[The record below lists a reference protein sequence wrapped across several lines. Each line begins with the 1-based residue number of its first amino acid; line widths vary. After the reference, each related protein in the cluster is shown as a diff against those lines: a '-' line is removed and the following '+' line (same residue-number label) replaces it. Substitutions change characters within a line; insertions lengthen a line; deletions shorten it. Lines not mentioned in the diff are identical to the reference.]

1 MEVGGPGEHRCGGWD
16 LPAMKSA
23 PNATTF
29 STGEE
34 TNLVPFPRATLPPL
48 PPLWVVQSP
57 NAAPGHFA
65 NSPGRANWRPSPP
78 SRPGPSLGRDDTP
91 GRSCP
96 GARGTGHLPADGGL
110 LKDHGGYVRAHSA
123 WPPPYGPTR
132 ESLPLPQ
139 PTRQF
144 PMPAE
149 QTSPPASPGPSSPV
163 RLYTDSPTLLG

>member
-1 MEVGGPGEHRCGGWD
+1 MPTEITCTHRPPVRS
-16 LPAMKSA
+16 LPQ
-23 PNATTF
+23 
-29 STGEE
+29 
-34 TNLVPFPRATLPPL
+34 VPFPRATLPPL
-48 PPLWVVQSP
+48 PPLSPPLWVVQSP

-163 RLYTDSPTLLG
+163 RLYTDSPTPLG